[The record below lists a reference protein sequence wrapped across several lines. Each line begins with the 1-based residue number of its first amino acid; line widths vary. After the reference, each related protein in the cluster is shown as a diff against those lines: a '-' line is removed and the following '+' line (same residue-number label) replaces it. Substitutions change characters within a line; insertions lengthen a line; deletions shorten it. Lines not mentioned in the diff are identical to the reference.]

1 MITTEISAE
10 ARAVAD
16 LLAACPSGEVI
27 TFAAMSAA
35 IGRDILAR
43 RHVITTARRVAERE
57 AGAVFTIE
65 RRTGYRRLDA
75 TRIAD
80 VVGTAARAHIR
91 RTARRSVKSLS
102 EGTRRLNDLP
112 PDVQRKVA
120 AEMSAL
126 GLIEHIARDKTVKP
140 AANAPTKPQPVAVA
154 ARALLAALGATGPA
168 PDAGGA

>member
-10 ARAVAD
+10 ARAIAD
-16 LLAACPSGEVI
+16 LLAECPPGAVV
-27 TFAAMSAA
+27 TFGAMSAV

-43 RHVITTARRVAERE
+43 RHVIATARRVAERE
-57 AGAVFTIE
+57 AGAVFTVE
-65 RRTGYRRLDA
+65 RRTGYKRLDA
-75 TRIAD
+75 ARIAD

-126 GLIEHIARDKTVKP
+126 GLIEHIARDKAVKP
-140 AANAPTKPQPVAVA
+140 TADAPTKPQPVAVT
-154 ARALLAALGATGPA
+154 ARAFLDALGAA
-168 PDAGGA
+168 A